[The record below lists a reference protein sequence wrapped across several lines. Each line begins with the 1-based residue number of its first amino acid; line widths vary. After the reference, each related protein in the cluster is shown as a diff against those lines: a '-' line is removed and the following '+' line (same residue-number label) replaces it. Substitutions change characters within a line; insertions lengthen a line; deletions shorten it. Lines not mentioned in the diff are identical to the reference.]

1 MKFKIG
7 RKMEV
12 EYLLFTGRSQKSNN
26 TSQDQ
31 EGEVLQVFS
40 GNGRFEWQDI
50 TTNHFAPEQ

>member
-12 EYLLFTGRSQKSNN
+12 KYLLFTGRSQKSNN

-50 TTNHFAPEQ
+50 MIQTGKV